1 MCPQPHSV
9 TCLVFSY
16 SHWNLRDIKSLAVKD
31 TVLHFKQQ
39 SVLECRPRC
48 PCVLLCG
55 AWTDWCCMKK
65 KIIFR
70 LPSTISLQQA
80 QSAEPSTIK
89 ALSDCKPYRLPLR
102 LKQPG
107 MKHERPAYRVRETE
121 LHLWEWLWA
130 EGALSEITFSFENL
144 DLNKR
149 LEEKVQKWFQVG
161 MKAMLGR
168 LKKGRWETNNLII
181 LAQKQGYI

>member
-1 MCPQPHSV
+1 M

-48 PCVLLCG
+48 PCVFLCG
-55 AWTDWCCMKK
+55 AWTDWCCMKEK
-65 KIIFR
+65 KKKLHHISR

-89 ALSDCKPYRLPLR
+89 ALSDCKPHRLTLR
-102 LKQPG
+102 LKQPW
-107 MKHERPAYRVRETE
+107 MKHEWPAYRGRKTE

-130 EGALSEITFSFENL
+130 KGALSEITFSFENL
-144 DLNKR
+144 DVGKTEIWTLRNKEFNHLGKETKIYR
-149 LEEKVQKWFQVG
+149 EKNVIIT
-161 MKAMLGR
+161 
-168 LKKGRWETNNLII
+168 LKHYRF
-181 LAQKQGYI
+181 